1 MFEKILI
8 ATDGSK
14 HSERAASKGLEV
26 AKLTGGR
33 VTALYVADMGRYI
46 LPVDASY
53 SISGEIIES
62 MRGSVLE
69 EGKAAVMRVEEMA
82 KEAGVPFESKII
94 EGNPANDIIKFAEEG
109 RADLIAIGGIGRTGL
124 EKFLMGSVA
133 EKVVRNSKVPVLV
146 VREA

>member
-14 HSERAASKGLEV
+14 HSERAAAKGLEV
-26 AKLTGGR
+26 AKLTGGS
-33 VTALYVADMGRYI
+33 VTVLYIADMGRYI
-46 LPVDASY
+46 LPIDASY
-53 SISGEIIES
+53 NISGEIIES

-69 EGKAAVMRVEEMA
+69 EGNAAVKRVEEMA

-109 RADLIAIGGIGRTGL
+109 RANLIVIGGIGRTGL
-124 EKFLMGSVA
+124 EKFLLGSVA